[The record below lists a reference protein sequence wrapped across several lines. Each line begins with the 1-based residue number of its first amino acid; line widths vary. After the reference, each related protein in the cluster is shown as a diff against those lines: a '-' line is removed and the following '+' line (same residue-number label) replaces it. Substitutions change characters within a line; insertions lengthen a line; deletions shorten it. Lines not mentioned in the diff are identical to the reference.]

1 MNATAYSPYQF
12 SHGFWPF
19 STCNVKPLE
28 LPIHPAFIHSPY
40 PNFNAQCGNS
50 GTTSGTVIRNKS
62 DSFTIDAILSRDRVD
77 EVQHSPDGNPGQ
89 YSPVNRHGN
98 KESSS
103 VSRRHARL
111 HENSHPY
118 RSPSDRNVATPT
130 SHPVRKQLDNSPVK
144 DKADTTLKESSLK
157 SDWKTGKGKR
167 IRTIFTPDQLER
179 MEAEFEKQQYMVGTE
194 RYYLACSLSLTEAQ
208 VKVWFQNRRIK
219 WRKMN
224 LEKQQAKLASFDLF
238 RDVDIETDSIV
249 SDEDDNR
256 PPR

>member
-1 MNATAYSPYQF
+1 MNTTAYSPYQV

-19 STCNVKPLE
+19 STCNMKPLE
-28 LPIHPAFIHSPY
+28 LPIHPAFIHHPY
-40 PNFNAQCGNS
+40 PNFNVQCVNS
-50 GTTSGTVIRNKS
+50 ESTPNTTVRNKS

-77 EVQHSPDGNPGQ
+77 EIQHSPSEKSDQ
-89 YSPVNRHGN
+89 YSPKNQHVI

-103 VSRRHARL
+103 ASRRHARL
-111 HENSHPY
+111 QENCHPY
-118 RSPSDRNVATPT
+118 RSPSNRNVTTPI
-130 SHPVRKQLDNSPVK
+130 SHPNKKQSNTNPVK
-144 DKADTTLKESSLK
+144 DKAESTLNESNIK
-157 SDWKTGKGKR
+157 TDWKTGKGKR

-238 RDVDIETDSIV
+238 RDVDGETDSIA
-249 SDEDDNR
+249 SDDDDNR

>member
-1 MNATAYSPYQF
+1 MNTTAYSPYQF

-19 STCNVKPLE
+19 SGCNVKPLE
-28 LPIHPAFIHSPY
+28 LPIHPAFIHTPY
-40 PNFNAQCGNS
+40 PNFNTQCGNPDVS
-50 GTTSGTVIRNKS
+50 PGTIVRNKS

-77 EVQHSPDGNPGQ
+77 EIQHSPDGKSGQ
-89 YSPVNRHGN
+89 YSPENRHVN
-98 KESSS
+98 KDSSS
-103 VSRRHARL
+103 TSRRHARL

-118 RSPSDRNVATPT
+118 RSPNDRNVATST
-130 SHPVRKQLDNSPVK
+130 SNPIKKQSSSNPGK
-144 DKADTTLKESSLK
+144 DKTDATLKESNLK
-157 SDWKTGKGKR
+157 TDWKTGKGKR

-238 RDVDIETDSIV
+238 RGVDVETDSIA
-249 SDEDDNR
+249 SDDDDNG